1 MAPNLMARRM
11 EMNKHAVNQPQDAN
25 SSSVIKRL
33 ARNLS
38 NLLEAHA
45 ERTESL
51 RVYPASRLDGRDSAN
66 APAAAEQSSTEMEA
80 TAPSSKG
87 GPWRFLCK
95 AWAAH
100 VARLSQLR
108 VYDPRL

>member
-1 MAPNLMARRM
+1 
-11 EMNKHAVNQPQDAN
+11 MNKHADNQPQDAN
-25 SSSVIKRL
+25 SSSLIKRL
-33 ARNLS
+33 ARDLS
-38 NLLEAHA
+38 NLREAHA

-51 RVYPASRLDGRDSAN
+51 RVYPATRLDGRDSVN
-66 APAAAEQSSTEMEA
+66 AAGQSSTETEA

-87 GPWRFLCK
+87 GPWRLLCK

-100 VARLSQLR
+100 AARLSQLR